1 MFRAEI
7 ISNQSVQE
15 DIIERLEKE
24 IPSIEYT
31 VIPELHGRGIRTK
44 KLGDTIWPEMNF
56 VLFSYIDDDNAQKI
70 KEVVAD
76 VKKRF
81 PKEGISLFFTKAEDF
96 LRIFKPFVNQN
107 DFLAWRKKITRR
119 ELSAKSGR

>member
-70 KEVVAD
+70 KEVVAA

-96 LRIFKPFVNQN
+96 
-107 DFLAWRKKITRR
+107 
-119 ELSAKSGR
+119 